1 MACNLYLIYLY
12 IHSDQSSCKQ
22 YIFVYYFI
30 LPFCLLWRNFFIR
43 KACYCFVKDFITCW
57 VGRKYP
63 KSFIKGYNSVI
74 SLVEAKPAK
83 TFKTL
88 TFPAKNSFNLFLCT
102 TIIKKHRVKNTTR
115 RDKYSKFYSKMRRY
129 IYIYRYNKPKHRI
142 RGYPYYVY

>member
-22 YIFVYYFI
+22 YIFVYFI

-88 TFPAKNSFNLFLCT
+88 TFSQKIHFKILNT
-102 TIIKKHRVKNTTR
+102 TIIINTKIKR
-115 RDKYSKFYSKMRRY
+115 GINILKILYSKMRRY
-129 IYIYRYNKPKHRI
+129 I
-142 RGYPYYVY
+142 